1 MLCTVQSNDSSEWV
15 VMTQDFNSVIQTDI
29 KILTS
34 QFNIVITWDAALNA
48 ALGIYFKKIDIEIFL
63 SLRNVFMVMA
73 LKNENIT

>member
-1 MLCTVQSNDSSEWV
+1 
-15 VMTQDFNSVIQTDI
+15 
-29 KILTS
+29 
-34 QFNIVITWDAALNA
+34 VITWDAALNA